1 MLNYLGRAFIGFLN
15 NTYGTLRILSTV
27 FSSFLNLPVGRRAK
41 LNVLYKQVY
50 FTGIEAFSI
59 VFWLALILGII
70 VVTQVI
76 SILPKIGGEHFIGQ
90 IMVWVVIR
98 ELGPLFAAIIVIARS
113 GTAIASE
120 LGSMKV
126 HNEVLAL
133 EVMGINP
140 DHYLVMP
147 RVIGAAISIFILTLY
162 FEAVTILGGYLLAGF
177 GERLAFD
184 EYISSI
190 LNAMGFLEI
199 GVSLLKSILFGLMI
213 GAVCCYHGLM
223 VGKSIT
229 EIPQKTTKAVMGS
242 FFMVFVV
249 DAIVTVIFFR

>member
-1 MLNYLGRAFIGFLN
+1 MLNYLGRVFIGFLN

-27 FSSFLNLPVGRRAK
+27 FSSFINLPVGGRAK

-120 LGSMKV
+120 LGSMK
-126 HNEVLAL
+126 
-133 EVMGINP
+133 
-140 DHYLVMP
+140 
-147 RVIGAAISIFILTLY
+147 
-162 FEAVTILGGYLLAGF
+162 
-177 GERLAFD
+177 
-184 EYISSI
+184 
-190 LNAMGFLEI
+190 
-199 GVSLLKSILFGLMI
+199 
-213 GAVCCYHGLM
+213 
-223 VGKSIT
+223 
-229 EIPQKTTKAVMGS
+229 
-242 FFMVFVV
+242 
-249 DAIVTVIFFR
+249 